1 MSVDRRKAFAES
13 CATSYAHLNNFA
25 HGQKPRIGESLCI
38 NIERESKGVI
48 VCEDLRADVDWAVLR
63 QPHSDRPAICPTR

>member
-1 MSVDRRKAFAES
+1 MTVDRRKAFAES

-38 NIERESKGVI
+38 NIERESNGVI

-63 QPHSDRPAICPTR
+63 NTRKPEVLHC